1 MNEAR
6 PATFDSAAFVRNL
19 SERPGVY
26 QMYDAAGALLYVGKA
41 SNLRKRVSSYF
52 QKTGLGPK
60 TEALVARI
68 AEIQVTIT
76 GSDTEALL
84 LEQNL
89 IKSQHPPFNIL
100 LRDDKSYP
108 YIFLSQGE
116 AFPRLGFHRGAKRA
130 KGRYFGPFPGASAVR
145 ESLNLMQ
152 RVFRVRQCE
161 DSFFRNRSRPC
172 LQYQIQRCSGPCVGL
187 VSESDYADSV
197 RRTVLF
203 LEGKS
208 TALQTELADEME
220 RAAERLAFERAAVLR
235 DQIRHLQAVR
245 ERQSIESGDG
255 TLDVIA
261 AAAGPGAACVQVLFV
276 RDGRI
281 LGSRSYFPRCK
292 LDESPAEVLAA
303 FVPQFYIGARDD
315 RDIPREILLGDEP
328 EDIDTLAEALSEASG
343 RRVSLSARVRS
354 ARAQWIKLAQE
365 TARQNLGSHLANRAR
380 MEDQFAE
387 LRDALGLDAAPE
399 RIECFDI
406 SHSGGELAVA
416 SCVVFDGGGPL
427 KADYRRFNIEG
438 IRPGDDYAA
447 MRQALERR
455 YTRLKSGEGKLPDL
469 LLIDGGKGQ
478 LAQALDVM
486 EELQIEGVT
495 VASVAKGTTRKA
507 GFETIILGDRRE
519 LVLPPDSVAL
529 HLVQQVRDEAHR
541 FAISALQKRR
551 AKKSAGSPLEGI
563 PGVGPRRRRELLR
576 YFGGLQGVGK
586 ASLEELMRVPAISR
600 KIAED
605 IYAAFHDA

>member
-1 MNEAR
+1 MSDI
-6 PATFDSAAFVRNL
+6 PQPSFDAPAFVRNL

-26 QMYDAAGALLYVGKA
+26 QMYAADGALLYVGKA

-116 AFPRLGFHRGAKRA
+116 TFPRLGFHRGAKRA

-152 RVFRVRQCE
+152 KVFRVRQCE

-187 VSESDYADSV
+187 VQEEEYADSV

-208 TALQTELADEME
+208 TVVQTELADEME
-220 RAAERLAFERAAVLR
+220 RSAERLDFERAAVLR

-281 LGSRSYFPRCK
+281 LGSRSYFPR
-292 LDESPAEVLAA
+292 
-303 FVPQFYIGARDD
+303 
-315 RDIPREILLGDEP
+315 
-328 EDIDTLAEALSEASG
+328 
-343 RRVSLSARVRS
+343 
-354 ARAQWIKLAQE
+354 
-365 TARQNLGSHLANRAR
+365 
-380 MEDQFAE
+380 
-387 LRDALGLDAAPE
+387 
-399 RIECFDI
+399 
-406 SHSGGELAVA
+406 
-416 SCVVFDGGGPL
+416 
-427 KADYRRFNIEG
+427 
-438 IRPGDDYAA
+438 
-447 MRQALERR
+447 
-455 YTRLKSGEGKLPDL
+455 
-469 LLIDGGKGQ
+469 
-478 LAQALDVM
+478 
-486 EELQIEGVT
+486 
-495 VASVAKGTTRKA
+495 
-507 GFETIILGDRRE
+507 
-519 LVLPPDSVAL
+519 
-529 HLVQQVRDEAHR
+529 
-541 FAISALQKRR
+541 
-551 AKKSAGSPLEGI
+551 
-563 PGVGPRRRRELLR
+563 
-576 YFGGLQGVGK
+576 
-586 ASLEELMRVPAISR
+586 
-600 KIAED
+600 
-605 IYAAFHDA
+605 